1 MKACQFYRGPSMIDG
16 REIVA
21 IATTG
26 SENRKTGDLIQT
38 WILRTSHSPTEA
50 VRLGHDRS
58 ICGDCKH
65 RGTEERPRTCYVNF
79 GQAPQSVWRAFKA
92 RRYPKAT
99 LAEFLAQRPDQG
111 LRMGSYG
118 DPVAVPIEA
127 WLGASGSRKR
137 AGYTHQWRNPI
148 ARPFRELVMASCD
161 SPSEAMEA
169 AMDGWRTFLVQ
180 PVGAP
185 PPAQG
190 INCLADS
197 HGRTKEKASLG
208 GMIQCLADSHGRTC
222 ESCGLCRGADRPNAP
237 SIWIEAHGTAR
248 RFV

>member
-1 MKACQFYRGPSMIDG
+1 MKAAQFYRGPSMIDG

-26 SENRKTGDLIQT
+26 SDNRKTGDLIQT

-50 VRLGHDRS
+50 VRLGHDHS
-58 ICGDCKH
+58 ICGDCRH
-65 RGTEERPRTCYVNF
+65 RGSEDRPRTCYVNI
-79 GQAPQSVWRAFKA
+79 GQAPQAVWRAFKA

-99 LAEFLAQRPDQG
+99 LAEFLAHRGDQG

-118 DPVAVPIEA
+118 DPAAVPIEA
-127 WLGASGSRKR
+127 WQGANMPWRKR

-185 PPAQG
+185 PPADA
-190 INCLADS
+190 IECLSDS
-197 HGRTKEKASLG
+197 L
-208 GMIQCLADSHGRTC
+208 GRTC
-222 ESCGLCRGADRPNAP
+222 EQCGLCRGADRPNAP
-237 SIWIEAHGTAR
+237 SIWIEAHGTAK
-248 RFV
+248 RFVGAL